1 MMPLPFRQLL
11 RQWFFFAWSL
21 SICRFR
27 PTHSYLVSSSLSH
40 IRISP
45 RLSMSG
51 DGEEDTFKF
60 GFKQRIESVKC
71 AVVGGLA
78 GSVALAPVSFLHS
91 FVLLPPANPLSQ
103 WEFDTDMASLEA
115 ALFAIVYRYCVRLD
129 TNPQLASGCVGAFA
143 VVRTLARIETPA
155 YCSAIPLDCTSAI
168 IAMRKHRTR
177 SELPSQFDISIVA
190 ALSLLV
196 SIVLSLQV
204 AVRLATSTGP

>member
-1 MMPLPFRQLL
+1 
-11 RQWFFFAWSL
+11 
-21 SICRFR
+21 
-27 PTHSYLVSSSLSH
+27 
-40 IRISP
+40 
-45 RLSMSG
+45 MSG

-155 YCSAIPLDCTSAI
+155 YCSAIPLDCGSPFGYFDWSMIYQAAVNGAESVALFGAAAAAIDYVTS
-168 IAMRKHRTR
+168 RG
-177 SELPSQFDISIVA
+177 F
-190 ALSLLV
+190 LSKF
-196 SIVLSLQV
+196 
-204 AVRLATSTGP
+204 PN